1 MPTTTFTIN
10 LRLSQILRTV
20 VIGSH
25 LRTIRDVQRLGVF
38 ILAGGVRVGEGFL
51 GEGGDA
57 SGLVVVVALLHL
69 FLDGVDHIFAFV
81 AARPVDGVDGR
92 AFVFI
97 ATVAGYGRHGGAGR
111 TGFDVAAFGHDA
123 GGDDA
128 ERGEQKQESNVHRAF
143 LFKSAGSDQCVGA
156 YGFEIAEEKEVQSGF

>member
-10 LRLSQILRTV
+10 LRLPQILRTV

-69 FLDGVDHIFAFV
+69 FLTALTMSLLSLLHDQSMALTGV
-81 AARPVDGVDGR
+81 PS
-92 AFVFI
+92 
-97 ATVAGYGRHGGAGR
+97 Y
-111 TGFDVAAFGHDA
+111 
-123 GGDDA
+123 
-128 ERGEQKQESNVHRAF
+128 S
-143 LFKSAGSDQCVGA
+143 
-156 YGFEIAEEKEVQSGF
+156 

>member
-10 LRLSQILRTV
+10 LRLPQILRTV

-51 GEGGDA
+51 GESGDA

-69 FLDGVDHIFAFV
+69 FLDGVDHVFAFV

-97 ATVAGYGRHGGAGR
+97 ATVARDGRHRGAGR
-111 TGFDVAAFGHDA
+111 AGFDVAAFGHDA

-156 YGFEIAEEKEVQSGF
+156 YGFEIAQEKEVQSGF